1 MLASLAYR
9 AVSAV
14 TSPIKNRFGTP
25 KPESDSG
32 AAEEGNERREADLS
46 RAGTGAGASGSESQ
60 MRTDRDGDAVMRGRN
75 EDRQAHA
82 DDEGEEED
90 SERTLPPRTEQE
102 AEAAAATN
110 SGAALNTDLSETG
123 AQTGLAG
130 AHAAGEETASEPER
144 QGDDSPGAPA
154 AEAAANPTPAPHKEP
169 EPSSSSSSPNKKK
182 RKARPSA
189 AGGAASS
196 LARVRTTRAGQA
208 VAPAERAPSQ
218 DGDANKSGEQDAA
231 IDEVEDDPARGADG
245 KEYWL
250 AGIYWSSTSPSKKP
264 STTRPRPSS
273 SSSASASTLTP
284 TDWRLVTPT
293 RTSTFPP
300 PVLHGQTLLDN
311 DEEKKPFRLPFDI
324 LRDHYYAGEEGGG
337 GGEGRKGKRK
347 AGGRLQQEE
356 GAGPEQDDESDPTAS
371 SSSAPLKRGGKGGEK
386 MTAADRQKLEQSK
399 KPDPYRYT
407 SKNIYFGRGPDK
419 AAIPAVCSCKPPA
432 RARDLG
438 CGADCINRL
447 MQYCCE
453 PKLCPCGPERCGNPP
468 LSKREGVPEG
478 KDGLRVIW
486 TGNRGF
492 GLKTMVPIKKGDFVI
507 EYRGEIISKNES
519 YRRVLTDYKDSPS

>member
-46 RAGTGAGASGSESQ
+46 GTGTGAGASGSESQ

-75 EDRQAHA
+75 EDRQAHV

-90 SERTLPPRTEQE
+90 SERTLPPRTAQD
-102 AEAAAATN
+102 AEAAAATI
-110 SGAALNTDLSETG
+110 SGAAPAE
-123 AQTGLAG
+123 
-130 AHAAGEETASEPER
+130 AHAAGEETASEPGR
-144 QGDDSPGAPA
+144 KGDDSPGATA
-154 AEAAANPTPAPHKEP
+154 AKAAATPAPAPHKEP
-169 EPSSSSSSPNKKK
+169 EPSSSSSLSPSKKK

-189 AGGAASS
+189 AGGGPSS

-208 VAPAERAPSQ
+208 VAPVERAPSQ

-324 LRDHYYAGEEGGG
+324 LRDHYYAGEEEGGRG
-337 GGEGRKGKRK
+337 DGRKGKRK

-407 SKNIYFGRGPDK
+407 SKSPFP
-419 AAIPAVCSCKPPA
+419 
-432 RARDLG
+432 
-438 CGADCINRL
+438 
-447 MQYCCE
+447 
-453 PKLCPCGPERCGNPP
+453 PP
-468 LSKREGVPEG
+468 LSQKLQIR
-478 KDGLRVIW
+478 
-486 TGNRGF
+486 N
-492 GLKTMVPIKKGDFVI
+492 
-507 EYRGEIISKNES
+507 
-519 YRRVLTDYKDSPS
+519 